1 MGVLITLVFAGGIYW
16 WRHRG
21 LESTDDAQVDAE
33 VVPIPARVG
42 GIVAEVFFEENQ
54 LVKTGQ
60 VLAKIDDALTR
71 TKVVQCEATLQAAV
85 AASEAADADATIAAT
100 NAQGNRALANAS
112 YRTASDGS
120 TTAQSQIAEAQ
131 AALSGANSA
140 REQAQR
146 ERNRIRGLFETGAV
160 AQGALDQVDTALAL
174 AQANQNAVEAR
185 LSSLTANASQARS
198 RIQEASAKVQQTAD
212 VAIVVR
218 QAEARA
224 KAAKAQVET
233 ARAALKI
240 AQLDLSYTNIVAPV
254 DGVASKKT
262 LVVGQNL
269 TPGQPI
275 AQLVTPKRWII
286 ANFKETQL
294 ERMREGQR
302 VQIEVDA
309 FPSHPLQG
317 RVESFAGGTGS
328 RFALL
333 PPDNASGNF
342 TKVVQRVPVR
352 IALVDVPADVALRPG
367 MNIEL
372 VVNTRDLPRTS
383 NSGRNV
389 QASN

>member
-1 MGVLITLVFAGGIYW
+1 MRKSTLKSSRSRLVSE
-16 WRHRG
+16 G
-21 LESTDDAQVDAE
+21 LWL
-33 VVPIPARVG
+33 RC
-42 GIVAEVFFEENQ
+42 FFEENQ

-60 VLAKIDDALTR
+60 ILAKIDDALTR

-131 AALSGANSA
+131 AALGGANSA

-174 AQANQNAVEAR
+174 AQANQNAAEAR

-224 KAAKAQVET
+224 KVAKAQVET
-233 ARAALKI
+233 AKAALKI

-317 RVESFAGGTGS
+317 RVESFAGGTGLS
-328 RFALL
+328 FR
-333 PPDNASGNF
+333 PAS
-342 TKVVQRVPVR
+342 TRQRQR
-352 IALVDVPADVALRPG
+352 KLHQGRP
-367 MNIEL
+367 
-372 VVNTRDLPRTS
+372 TRSSAHRARRCSP
-383 NSGRNV
+383 
-389 QASN
+389 